1 MKKTAKTLP
10 KTIFQFP
17 PGTRVGQFIEGDH
30 RYVDYGTVKSNDP
43 KKPNNVMVEFDQSAY
58 SISAKMPPEIKS
70 ISIKYLE
77 FEVDAKRM
85 SSELEKEF
93 QEIEKIIEVKMSMVS
108 SLIKEAE
115 LIAQSKGFVL
125 QDCYSGTRPLMDALE
140 SAGWRTSSLGC

>member
-1 MKKTAKTLP
+1 MARRIQSSQISVQRSLRTAEDLIKKRKTMKKTAKTLP

-70 ISIKYLE
+70 ISIK
-77 FEVDAKRM
+77 
-85 SSELEKEF
+85 
-93 QEIEKIIEVKMSMVS
+93 
-108 SLIKEAE
+108 
-115 LIAQSKGFVL
+115 
-125 QDCYSGTRPLMDALE
+125 
-140 SAGWRTSSLGC
+140 